1 MPDILS
7 QNEVDALLA
16 AVDEGDLD
24 LAGGAGASSQSA
36 PGGRTM
42 APGDAEV
49 ALYDFKRP
57 ERVSTDQIRSMEAL
71 HEVLAR
77 RLGASLSGYLRT
89 IVDVTL
95 ASVEQLTYQ
104 EFIMSLPNPTCFNLV
119 ECPPLDGKIV
129 MEINPSIVFPIIDKT
144 LGGSADSSMTIPERE
159 MTGIE
164 LRLINRITDTTLEIL
179 QEIWTPIQEAIRFKV
194 TQTESNPQLMQIVP
208 PNEVVILICFE
219 VRMGECSGM
228 LNLCIPFPVI
238 EPVMSNLSTIQT
250 WFSYRK
256 TADAAECRKKMTEG
270 LNKTPLRLTCFIAE
284 TKVTLKQ
291 VLDMK
296 PGDIITTQKPITQP
310 LLMQIEGKPKY
321 LGSPGTYKMKKAFR
335 VVAPAKL
342 TDRI

>member
-16 AVDEGDLD
+16 AVDEGELEI
-24 LAGGAGASSQSA
+24 GGLGGASSQLAS
-36 PGGRTM
+36 PGGRTI
-42 APGDAEV
+42 APGEADV
-49 ALYDFKRP
+49 TLYDFKRP
-57 ERVSTDQIRSMEAL
+57 ERVSTDQIRSMEML

-89 IVDVTL
+89 IVDVTM

-119 ECPPLDGKIV
+119 ECPPLDGQIV
-129 MEINPSIVFPIIDKT
+129 MEINPSIVFPIIDKL
-144 LGGSADSSMTIPERE
+144 LGGSADSGMSIPERE

-164 LRLINRITDTTLEIL
+164 LRLINRITDMTLEIL
-179 QEIWTPIQEAIRFKV
+179 KEIWQPIQQIEFKV
-194 TQTESNPQLMQIVP
+194 DKTEANPQLMQIVP

-238 EPVMSNLSTIQT
+238 EPVMSNFSTIQT

-256 TADAAECRKKMTEG
+256 TADEEDCRRKMTEG
-270 LNKTPLRLTCFIAE
+270 VNQAPLALSCFIAQTRISLRQLIE
-284 TKVTLKQ
+284 L
-291 VLDMK
+291 K
-296 PGDIITTQKPITQP
+296 PGDIIMTEKPVTSP
-310 LLMQIEGKPKY
+310 MMMLVEGKPKY
-321 LGSPGTYKMKKAFR
+321 LGTPGTYKSKKAFR
-335 VVAPAKL
+335 ILQEAKL
-342 TDRI
+342 TDKI